1 MSCVRT
7 LAFCFASQS
16 MRRLP
21 LATLLFSK
29 LIRIVLYFW
38 LLVLQWIFF
47 ETIIALLTLFGVFLD
62 TSSDDIGPTR
72 SKKHRSYATTRSVNL
87 KSIVTVHANNRSYH
101 NMFVLLSKN
110 SHMHTAT
117 YATLSIFFTKIT
129 S

>member
-1 MSCVRT
+1 
-7 LAFCFASQS
+7 
-16 MRRLP
+16 MR
-21 LATLLFSK
+21 AYFGILLCKSIDEKTSFSHSFIFK
-29 LIRIVLYFW
+29 VNPYCSFFW

-72 SKKHRSYATTRSVNL
+72 SKKHRPCATTRSVNL
-87 KSIVTVHANNRSYH
+87 KSIVTVHANKCSYH